1 MKSLKIYIK
10 DNFALTSFYSFG
22 FIFAVIWTFIKIT
35 DFFAG
40 ETTTSTIKLMLYIL
54 FFPIAGWYYLSEA
67 KKLILVFIDYKKQIL
82 VKDTFRI
89 QNTGYETCSEPRNGA
104 YFTVKFYDDKREF
117 WLYKRSQIYSE
128 FVTDEEYEITYYKYS
143 RCIHSI
149 RRLTFNNENPDDIV
163 ALNKSKRKKKS
174 KKKVLKKSLNIEPY
188 KTFISNYTDGFIL
201 DVFLILTIPFYVML
215 CKNLLP
221 KTLPGIAEQLFI
233 ISIPIVILFYIVIIR
248 LAIKRIAS
256 YICYKKD
263 DIGKAIVTIDT
274 IPCIRKFLVTSK
286 PNEFFLFAIDDNNK
300 RRRYKYYSSDVLG
313 LGDLNERPGFM
324 GYGNFLDSKYE
335 IEYYKFSGLIK
346 SMRLITTGQKKD
358 NQDDNQGTVL

>member
-1 MKSLKIYIK
+1 MKSLKMYIK
-10 DNFALTSFYSFG
+10 DNLALTSFYSLG
-22 FIFAVIWTFIKIT
+22 FIFAVIWTFIKTT

-40 ETTTSTIKLMLYIL
+40 ETTTSTIKLMLCIP

-82 VKDTFRI
+82 VTNTFRI
-89 QNTGYETCSEPRNGA
+89 ENASYETCSEPRNGA
-104 YFTVKFYDDKREF
+104 YFTVKFYDNKHEF

-128 FVTDEEYEITYYKYS
+128 FATDEEYEVTYYKHS
-143 RCIHSI
+143 RCIHSV
-149 RRLTFNNENPDDIV
+149 RRLTFNNENPDDIP

-174 KKKVLKKSLNIEPY
+174 KKKVLKKPLNVDPY
-188 KTFISNYTDGFIL
+188 KLFISNYTDGFIL

-215 CKNLLP
+215 CENLLP
-221 KTLPGIAEQLFI
+221 KTLPGISKQLFI
-233 ISIPIVILFYIVIIR
+233 ITIPIVVFFYIVIIR
-248 LAIKRIAS
+248 LAIKRIVS
-256 YICYKKD
+256 YICFKKN

-274 IPCIRKFLVTSK
+274 IPCTRKFLVTSK
-286 PNEFFLFAIDDNNK
+286 PNEFFLFAIDENNK

-313 LGDLNERPGFM
+313 LGDLNERHGFM

-346 SMRLITTGQKKD
+346 SMKLLSNQETTD
-358 NQDDNQGTVL
+358 

>member
-1 MKSLKIYIK
+1 MKSLKLYIK
-10 DNFALTSFYSFG
+10 DNLHLVVFYNIVFWFSIIVILNSIIDFSSG
-22 FIFAVIWTFIKIT
+22 EVTRNIVKSLIVVPFI
-35 DFFAG
+35 
-40 ETTTSTIKLMLYIL
+40 
-54 FFPIAGWYYLSEA
+54 PIAGWYVISET
-67 KKLILVFIDYKKQIL
+67 KELLIALIDCKKQVL
-82 VKDTFRI
+82 VTDVFRI
-89 QNTGYETCSEPRNGA
+89 KEAGYETCSEPRNGA
-104 YFTVKFYDDKREF
+104 YFIVKFYDYKREF
-117 WLYKRSQIYSE
+117 WLYKRSQIYSD
-128 FVTDEEYEITYYKYS
+128 FVNEEEYEVTYYKYS

-149 RRLTFNNENPDDIV
+149 KRLTFNKADDIIS
-163 ALNKSKRKKKS
+163 LNKSKLKKKS
-174 KKKVLKKSLNIEPY
+174 KKKVLKKPLNIDPY
-188 KTFISNYTDGFIL
+188 KIFISNYTDGFIL

-233 ISIPIVILFYIVIIR
+233 ISIPIVFLFYIVIIR

-274 IPCIRKFLVTSK
+274 IPCTRKFLVTSK
-286 PNEFFLFAIDDNNK
+286 PNELFLFAIDENGK
-300 RRRYKYYSSDVLG
+300 RKRYKYYSSDILG

-346 SMRLITTGQKKD
+346 SMKLLSNDEATQQNI
-358 NQDDNQGTVL
+358 NN

>member
-22 FIFAVIWTFIKIT
+22 FIFAVIWTFIKTT

-40 ETTTSTIKLMLYIL
+40 ETTTSTIKLMLCIP
-54 FFPIAGWYYLSEA
+54 FFPIVGWYYLSEV

-82 VKDTFRI
+82 VKDTFKI
-89 QNTGYETCSEPRNGA
+89 QNVGYEVCSEPRNGA
-104 YFTVKFYDDKREF
+104 YLTVKFYDDKCEF
-117 WLYKRSQIYSE
+117 WLYKRSQNYSE

-163 ALNKSKRKKKS
+163 ALNKSKLKKKS
-174 KKKVLKKSLNIEPY
+174 KKKVLKKPLNIDPY
-188 KTFISNYTDGFIL
+188 KMFISNYTDGFIL

-215 CKNLLP
+215 CKYLLP
-221 KTLPGIAEQLFI
+221 QTLPGIAEQLFI
-233 ISIPIVILFYIVIIR
+233 ISIPIVVFFYIVIIR
-248 LAIKRIAS
+248 LAIKRIVS
-256 YICYKKD
+256 YICYKKN

-274 IPCIRKFLVTSK
+274 IPCTRKFLVTSK
-286 PNEFFLFAIDDNNK
+286 PNEFFLFAIDESGK
-300 RRRYKYYSSDVLG
+300 RKRYKYYSSDILG

-346 SMRLITTGQKKD
+346 SMKLFSNDEVT
-358 NQDDNQGTVL
+358 NQNTNN

>member
-1 MKSLKIYIK
+1 MKSLKMYIK
-10 DNFALTSFYSFG
+10 DNFVLTSIYTFG
-22 FIFAVIWTFIKIT
+22 FIFTVIWIIIRMNDFSSEAIT
-35 DFFAG
+35 KN
-40 ETTTSTIKLMLYIL
+40 TIKTMMLIPFL
-54 FFPIAGWYYLSEA
+54 PFTGWYSFSIA
-67 KKLILVFIDYKKQIL
+67 KKLILVFVDYKKQVL
-82 VKDTFRI
+82 VKDTFKI
-89 QNTGYETCSEPRNGA
+89 QNVGYEVCSEPRNGA

-256 YICYKKD
+256 YICYKKG

-274 IPCIRKFLVTSK
+274 IPCTRKFLVTSK
-286 PNEFFLFAIDDNNK
+286 PNEFFLFAIDERGK
-300 RRRYKYYSSDVLG
+300 RKRYKYYSSDILG

-335 IEYYKFSGLIK
+335 IEYYKISGLIK
-346 SMRLITTGQKKD
+346 SMKLFSNDEATQR
-358 NQDDNQGTVL
+358 NENN